1 VQRRRKPFAISV
13 EEKVIRL
20 DPVLKSDRTT
30 LVFEAVG
37 DDKVRVGCSSWE
49 DSKIIL
55 AEEAL
60 QVVAWARS

>member
-1 VQRRRKPFAISV
+1 MQRRRKPFAISV

-20 DPVLKSDRTT
+20 DPLLKSDRTT